1 MSYDEQRISDQI
13 DGGLHKMKE
22 MEKQQTAVQ
31 WLIKE
36 LRKPQSDKYIVEI
49 TKQALQM
56 EREQIEEAY
65 EEGEISFHKSGKD
78 DGQYSKTP
86 QQYYT
91 QTFKP

>member
-1 MSYDEQRISDQI
+1 
-13 DGGLHKMKE
+13 
-22 MEKQQTAVQ
+22 MEKKKTAVQ
-31 WLIKE
+31 YLVKEFSEILDLIKTTPVQD
-36 LRKPQSDKYIVEI
+36 LLIVDAVN
-49 TKQALQM
+49 KALAM

-86 QQYYT
+86 QQYYN